1 MPRLELRVPADTLT
15 DEQQSQLTEEL
26 TDTMLEVEGASPD
39 NDMAQSI
46 AWVFIEEYE
55 PEAWTIGGDET
66 TDLAFDATVTV
77 PEGSLDQDG
86 KERMVEKVTGVLSDV
101 GEGDFDLMKAWV
113 IINEVPDGNW
123 GAAGAI
129 FRYDDIVRSV
139 SGD

>member
-39 NDMAQSI
+39 NDMARSI
-46 AWVFIEEYE
+46 TWVFIDEYE
-55 PEAWTIGGDET
+55 PEAWTIGGNET
-66 TDLAFDATVTV
+66 TNLAFDATVTV
-77 PEGSLDQDG
+77 PEGSLDQEG
-86 KERMVEKVTGVLSDV
+86 KERMVEAVTDVLSNVDV
-101 GEGDFDLMKAWV
+101 SNFDLMKTWV

-129 FRYDDIVRSV
+129 FRYEDIVRSV